1 MRTRTFVIRTGADLG
16 NTIAEARAERNLT
29 QAELAASARV
39 DRTYLSRMENG
50 QVVQQF
56 GRALRLM
63 RQLGLTITATLQVDD
78 G

>member
-39 DRTYLSRMENG
+39 DRTYLSRLENG